1 MQYLSQIFANKKT
14 RIIAIVVAS
23 VLLVS
28 IIAAVIF
35 GLYVSDYYKAD
46 YRAIGQ
52 FRENAEVMYETYQ
65 LNGNEKHTVYH
76 PVYSPDTKNETRGGF
91 IFYPGGKVEAKAYEP
106 LMIELAN
113 RGVICVL
120 VEMPLNLSVL
130 DWGAAENIVASIPEV
145 DNWYIG
151 GHSLGGSMAATY
163 LKNHQD
169 EVDGLV
175 LLGAYATDDVS
186 NTRALSIYG
195 SLDGV
200 MNRDNYEEYKKN
212 LTDDFI
218 EIVIDGGNHSGF
230 GMYGAQDGD
239 NDATI
244 SCEDQ
249 IKLTAEYIADFVF
262 NRI

>member
-28 IIAAVIF
+28 IISAIVF
-35 GLYVSDYYKAD
+35 SFYVSDYYKAD

-52 FRENAEVMYETYQ
+52 FKEDTAVMYETYK

-76 PVYSPDTKNETRGGF
+76 PVYSPDNNNETRGGF
-91 IFYPGGKVEAKAYEP
+91 IFYPGGKVEAAAYEP

-113 RGVICVL
+113 RGVLCVL
-120 VEMPLNLSVL
+120 VEMPLNLSIL
-130 DWGAAENIVASIPEV
+130 DAGAAENIVAAIPEV

-151 GHSLGGSMAATY
+151 GHSLGGTMAAAY
-163 LKNHQD
+163 LDSHSD
-169 EVDGLV
+169 EMSGLV
-175 LLGAYATDDVS
+175 LLGSYATSDVS
-186 NTRALSIYG
+186 DERVISIYG

-200 MNRDNYEEYKKN
+200 MNRNSYESNKKN
-212 LTDDFI
+212 LPDNFI
-218 EIVIDGGNHSGF
+218 EIVIPGGNHSGF

-239 NDATI
+239 NEATL
-244 SCEDQ
+244 SNKEQ